1 MPRHGF
7 TTHAIMVLGSL
18 GHGRLPSVPVYGV
31 PFHLFRQTPSSRQM
45 QSPPHWLEH
54 RPPMP
59 PILTTDDVVV
69 DDALVEVV
77 LVTLVVAL
85 GGVS

>member
-1 MPRHGF
+1 
-7 TTHAIMVLGSL
+7 
-18 GHGRLPSVPVYGV
+18 
-31 PFHLFRQTPSSRQM
+31 
-45 QSPPHWLEH
+45 
-54 RPPMP
+54 MP